1 MLPCARRAKQVSC
14 SVALFA
20 DICQYLGSPLN
31 RVSFLRGDHGFL
43 SNAYKHPS
51 TSFLLFNDL
60 KPLTKGPS
68 KLVYV
73 SLKDIQD
80 LTGEDPYS
88 KTESDMIKEYNSS
101 ISTPQMIFLGI
112 DEQNQSGFGHKEYKG
127 APYFAVD
134 VSPEGSR
141 AEAAN
146 KVISAMK
153 AKGLDFLEGRMILSL
168 PAQEG
173 ALLSPT
179 QHNWDAH

>member
-1 MLPCARRAKQVSC
+1 
-14 SVALFA
+14 
-20 DICQYLGSPLN
+20 
-31 RVSFLRGDHGFL
+31 
-43 SNAYKHPS
+43 
-51 TSFLLFNDL
+51 
-60 KPLTKGPS
+60 
-68 KLVYV
+68 
-73 SLKDIQD
+73 
-80 LTGEDPYS
+80 
-88 KTESDMIKEYNSS
+88 MIKEYNSS
-101 ISTPQMIFLGI
+101 VSTPQMVFLGI

-173 ALLSPT
+173 TLFSLIEHIGNQLISGSCGLCASSSHARLECAQPILCRLWSADLVD
-179 QHNWDAH
+179 QRRR